1 MTRVSKVF
9 TFSNVVA
16 FVALFVAL
24 GGSVYAA
31 GKISGTQ
38 IKAGSLPGN
47 RIKPKSLAGKQIKPK
62 SLTGKQVKANSLGAD
77 QIKESTLTGITA
89 SAISGV
95 HYATVTVPLTYASPG
110 GTQGTA
116 VCPVGTS
123 VIGGGASVS
132 NEGYGYVN
140 DSAPSPTHAGW
151 IATGS
156 GAKGTTMTVTAI
168 CTAVKAIGTSAQES
182 KGSTPPDD
190 GPHYWPAGAK

>member
-1 MTRVSKVF
+1 MTRVRKVF

-16 FVALFVAL
+16 AIALFVAL

-38 IKAGSLPGN
+38 IKPGSLPGN
-47 RIKPKSLAGKQIKPK
+47 RIKPKSLGGKQVKPK
-62 SLTGKQVKANSLGAD
+62 SLTGKQIKADSIGAA

-95 HYATVTVPLTYASPG
+95 HYATITVPLSYAPG
-110 GTQGTA
+110 GTQRTA

-132 NEGYGYVN
+132 NENYAYVN

-151 IATGS
+151 IATGQGGS
-156 GAKGTTMTVTAI
+156 GVTMTVTAI
-168 CTAVKAIGTSAQES
+168 CTAVQAVGTTAQA
-182 KGSTPPDD
+182 GGASTPRDEAPQ
-190 GPHYWPAGAK
+190 YWLGRVK